1 LLIVIVIV
9 ITPPIP
15 IPIRLSL
22 ILNLTLTLTLRPIHI
37 RIRTRTIPIPI
48 RRILTR
54 LELVIAAPLRRR
66 LEAIK
71 RLAVDAERPLRVAR
85 VGDGR
90 RARAAQRLP
99 EGLQVGQLA
108 QEQRVPRD
116 QADLPV
122 CAYERG
128 LRGGVGEG
136 GEGEEEGEEGG
147 GEGAEHGGW
156 VLLDTRGRGS

>member
-1 LLIVIVIV
+1 LLIAIIVVV

-15 IPIRLSL
+15 IPIRLIL
-22 ILNLTLTLTLRPIHI
+22 ILTLTLRPIHI
-37 RIRTRTIPIPI
+37 RIRIRTIPIPIPI

-116 QADLPV
+116 QADFPV
-122 CAYERG
+122 CAHERG